1 MESFGHK
8 VIKKLTRHSAPS
20 TCKVEPTEITTFDGK
35 NYRYTINDC
44 EHVVFA
50 EESSRPRVVV
60 SNKKTQ
66 KMHVVSM
73 IVDGEKYIVEIPREN
88 RHESWFR
95 TGHRSPAEPAYSPP
109 CTSRPWPSW
118 AWSWARAG
126 RFSSARSGSS
136 VSPRGKE
143 YPW

>member
-1 MESFGHK
+1 MEKTFLLEIFLSWDTREFLPICTKESFGHK
-8 VIKKLTRHSAPS
+8 VIQKLTRHSAPS

-73 IVDGEKYIVEIPREN
+73 IVDGEKYVVEIPRETDMLVEN
-88 RHESWFR
+88 KLHL
-95 TGHRSPAEPAYSPP
+95 RSMAKKSKSKRLRRY
-109 CTSRPWPSW
+109 
-118 AWSWARAG
+118 
-126 RFSSARSGSS
+126 
-136 VSPRGKE
+136 KE
-143 YPW
+143 KR